1 THGAPPAQP
10 GHGTPLRQRD
20 RRLQHA
26 DDRPARRHR
35 SRPARRA
42 ARPDGAAQAQRR
54 VPRQRAGGHRCGG
67 AADGAGRRAGVA
79 PVHRAGPRSGTVAQQ
94 AGRPGGRH
102 GRVLPHADPP
112 APGVRAHARA
122 ARHRAGR
129 RRGAL
134 PPGPPGVVAGPAR
147 PRRRGRHLGGGPVSR
162 TLRAGIIGL
171 GRMGRHHVRVL
182 GEMPDVDLVAAAD
195 TQHRVPDAWQALD
208 VVDTVEDLLDRGI
221 EMCVLATPTVTHE
234 PIALQLAE
242 AGVATL
248 IEKPLAH
255 DTKAAQNIAEAF
267 ARTATLSCVGHIE
280 RFNPALQEMRQRLA
294 GGELGNLYQV
304 VTRRQGPFPD
314 RIVDAGVILDL
325 ATHDI
330 DLTAWV
336 TGATYRSLSA
346 RSAHRSGRPH
356 EDLVSV
362 VAELSNGLV
371 VTHLV
376 NWLSPFKERVTA
388 VTGDKGSLVADTLTA
403 DLTLFKNGSQAM
415 EWDRV

>member
-1 THGAPPAQP
+1 MT
-10 GHGTPLRQRD
+10 
-20 RRLQHA
+20 
-26 DDRPARRHR
+26 
-35 SRPARRA
+35 
-42 ARPDGAAQAQRR
+42 
-54 VPRQRAGGHRCGG
+54 
-67 AADGAGRRAGVA
+67 
-79 PVHRAGPRSGTVAQQ
+79 
-94 AGRPGGRH
+94 
-102 GRVLPHADPP
+102 
-112 APGVRAHARA
+112 
-122 ARHRAGR
+122 
-129 RRGAL
+129 
-134 PPGPPGVVAGPAR
+134 
-147 PRRRGRHLGGGPVSR
+147 R

-195 TQHRVPDAWQALD
+195 TQHRLPDSWRALD

-234 PIALQLAE
+234 PIAVQLAE

-336 TGATYRSLSA
+336 TGATYRSVSA

-415 EWDRV
+415 EWDRVAAFRGVVEGDVIRYAIPKPEPLVTELRNFADAVRGHTEGQVVTLEEGLATVRIAEAMRDSAATGDTVRIAE

>member
-1 THGAPPAQP
+1 M
-10 GHGTPLRQRD
+10 
-20 RRLQHA
+20 
-26 DDRPARRHR
+26 
-35 SRPARRA
+35 
-42 ARPDGAAQAQRR
+42 
-54 VPRQRAGGHRCGG
+54 
-67 AADGAGRRAGVA
+67 
-79 PVHRAGPRSGTVAQQ
+79 
-94 AGRPGGRH
+94 
-102 GRVLPHADPP
+102 
-112 APGVRAHARA
+112 
-122 ARHRAGR
+122 
-129 RRGAL
+129 
-134 PPGPPGVVAGPAR
+134 
-147 PRRRGRHLGGGPVSR
+147 SR
-162 TLRAGIIGL
+162 TLRAGIIGV

-182 GEMPDVDLVAAAD
+182 GELPDVELVAAAD
-195 TQHRVPDAWQALD
+195 IQGRPAKSFRGLE
-208 VVDTVEDLLDRGI
+208 VVDTVDELLDRGI

-234 PIALQLAE
+234 PIGVQLAE

-255 DTKAAQNIAEAF
+255 DTKAAESIVEAF

-280 RFNPALQEMRQRLA
+280 RFNPSLQEMRHRLA
-294 GGELGNLYQV
+294 AGELGDLYQV

-336 TGATYRSLSA
+336 TGATYRSVSA

-415 EWDRV
+415 EWDRVAAFRGVVEGDVIRYAIPKPEPLVTELRNFADAVRGHSEGQVVTLEEGLATVRIAEAMRDSAATGDTVRIAE

>member
-1 THGAPPAQP
+1 M
-10 GHGTPLRQRD
+10 
-20 RRLQHA
+20 
-26 DDRPARRHR
+26 
-35 SRPARRA
+35 
-42 ARPDGAAQAQRR
+42 
-54 VPRQRAGGHRCGG
+54 
-67 AADGAGRRAGVA
+67 
-79 PVHRAGPRSGTVAQQ
+79 
-94 AGRPGGRH
+94 
-102 GRVLPHADPP
+102 
-112 APGVRAHARA
+112 
-122 ARHRAGR
+122 
-129 RRGAL
+129 
-134 PPGPPGVVAGPAR
+134 
-147 PRRRGRHLGGGPVSR
+147 SR
-162 TLRAGIIGL
+162 TLRAGIIGV

-182 GEMPDVDLVAAAD
+182 GELPDVELVAAAD
-195 TQHRVPDAWQALD
+195 IEGRPAKSFGGLE
-208 VVDTVEDLLDRGI
+208 VVDTVDELLDRGI

-234 PIALQLAE
+234 PIAVQLAE

-336 TGATYRSLSA
+336 TGATYRSVSA

-415 EWDRV
+415 EWDRVAAFRGVVEGDVIRYAIPKPEPLMTELRNFAAAVRGDADGQVVTLEEGLATVRIAEAVRDSAASGETVRMSR

>member
-1 THGAPPAQP
+1 
-10 GHGTPLRQRD
+10 
-20 RRLQHA
+20 
-26 DDRPARRHR
+26 
-35 SRPARRA
+35 
-42 ARPDGAAQAQRR
+42 
-54 VPRQRAGGHRCGG
+54 
-67 AADGAGRRAGVA
+67 
-79 PVHRAGPRSGTVAQQ
+79 
-94 AGRPGGRH
+94 
-102 GRVLPHADPP
+102 
-112 APGVRAHARA
+112 
-122 ARHRAGR
+122 
-129 RRGAL
+129 
-134 PPGPPGVVAGPAR
+134 
-147 PRRRGRHLGGGPVSR
+147 VSR

-182 GEMPDVDLVAAAD
+182 GEMPDVDLVVAAD
-195 TQHRVPDAWQALD
+195 TQHRVPDSWRALD
-208 VVDTVEDLLDRGI
+208 VVDTVEELLDRGI

-234 PIALQLAE
+234 PIAVQLAE

-336 TGATYRSLSA
+336 TGATYRSVSA

-415 EWDRV
+415 EWDRVAAFRGVAEGDVIRYAIPKPEPLVTELRNFADAVRGHTEGQVVTLEEGLATVRIAEAMRDSAATGDTVRIAE

>member
-1 THGAPPAQP
+1 
-10 GHGTPLRQRD
+10 
-20 RRLQHA
+20 
-26 DDRPARRHR
+26 
-35 SRPARRA
+35 
-42 ARPDGAAQAQRR
+42 
-54 VPRQRAGGHRCGG
+54 
-67 AADGAGRRAGVA
+67 
-79 PVHRAGPRSGTVAQQ
+79 
-94 AGRPGGRH
+94 
-102 GRVLPHADPP
+102 
-112 APGVRAHARA
+112 
-122 ARHRAGR
+122 
-129 RRGAL
+129 
-134 PPGPPGVVAGPAR
+134 
-147 PRRRGRHLGGGPVSR
+147 VSR

-195 TQHRVPDAWQALD
+195 TQHRLPDSWRALD

-221 EMCVLATPTVTHE
+221 EMCVVATPTVTHE
-234 PIALQLAE
+234 PIAVQLAE

-336 TGATYRSLSA
+336 TGATYRSVSA

-415 EWDRV
+415 EWDRVAAFRGVVEGDVIRYAIPKPEPLVTELRNFADAVRGHTEGQVVTLEEGLATVRIAEAMRDSAATGDTVRIAE

>member
-1 THGAPPAQP
+1 MT
-10 GHGTPLRQRD
+10 
-20 RRLQHA
+20 
-26 DDRPARRHR
+26 
-35 SRPARRA
+35 
-42 ARPDGAAQAQRR
+42 
-54 VPRQRAGGHRCGG
+54 
-67 AADGAGRRAGVA
+67 
-79 PVHRAGPRSGTVAQQ
+79 
-94 AGRPGGRH
+94 
-102 GRVLPHADPP
+102 
-112 APGVRAHARA
+112 
-122 ARHRAGR
+122 
-129 RRGAL
+129 
-134 PPGPPGVVAGPAR
+134 
-147 PRRRGRHLGGGPVSR
+147 R

-195 TQHRVPDAWQALD
+195 TQHRLPDSWRALD

-221 EMCVLATPTVTHE
+221 EMCVVATPTVTHE
-234 PIALQLAE
+234 PIAVQLAE

-336 TGATYRSLSA
+336 TGATYRSVSA

-415 EWDRV
+415 EWDRVAAFRGVVEGDVIRYAIPKPEPLVTELRNFADAVRGHTEGQVVTLEEGLATVRIAEAMRDSAATGDTVRIAE

>member
-1 THGAPPAQP
+1 MT
-10 GHGTPLRQRD
+10 
-20 RRLQHA
+20 
-26 DDRPARRHR
+26 
-35 SRPARRA
+35 
-42 ARPDGAAQAQRR
+42 
-54 VPRQRAGGHRCGG
+54 
-67 AADGAGRRAGVA
+67 
-79 PVHRAGPRSGTVAQQ
+79 
-94 AGRPGGRH
+94 
-102 GRVLPHADPP
+102 
-112 APGVRAHARA
+112 
-122 ARHRAGR
+122 
-129 RRGAL
+129 
-134 PPGPPGVVAGPAR
+134 
-147 PRRRGRHLGGGPVSR
+147 R

-182 GEMPDVDLVAAAD
+182 GEMPDVDLVAAVD
-195 TQHRVPDAWQALD
+195 IQHRVPDSWRALD

-221 EMCVLATPTVTHE
+221 EMCVVATPTVTHE
-234 PIALQLAE
+234 PIAVQLAE

-255 DTKAAQNIAEAF
+255 DTKAAQSIAEAF

-294 GGELGNLYQV
+294 GGELGDLYQV

-336 TGATYRSLSA
+336 TDATYRSVSA

-415 EWDRV
+415 EWDRVAAFRGVVEGDVIRYAIPKPEPLVTELRNFAAAVRGDTEGQVVTLEEGLSTVRIAEAVRDSAATGDTVRIPR

>member
-1 THGAPPAQP
+1 M
-10 GHGTPLRQRD
+10 
-20 RRLQHA
+20 
-26 DDRPARRHR
+26 
-35 SRPARRA
+35 
-42 ARPDGAAQAQRR
+42 
-54 VPRQRAGGHRCGG
+54 
-67 AADGAGRRAGVA
+67 
-79 PVHRAGPRSGTVAQQ
+79 
-94 AGRPGGRH
+94 
-102 GRVLPHADPP
+102 
-112 APGVRAHARA
+112 
-122 ARHRAGR
+122 
-129 RRGAL
+129 
-134 PPGPPGVVAGPAR
+134 
-147 PRRRGRHLGGGPVSR
+147 SR

-182 GEMPDVDLVAAAD
+182 GEMPDVDLVVAAD
-195 TQHRVPDAWQALD
+195 TQHRVPDSWRALD
-208 VVDTVEDLLDRGI
+208 VVDTVEELLDRGI

-234 PIALQLAE
+234 PIAVQLAE

-336 TGATYRSLSA
+336 TGATYRSVSA

-415 EWDRV
+415 EWDRVAAFRGVVEGDVIRYAIPKPEPLVTELRNFADAVRGDTEGQVVTLEEGLATVRIAEAMRDSAATGDTVRIAE

>member
-1 THGAPPAQP
+1 MT
-10 GHGTPLRQRD
+10 
-20 RRLQHA
+20 
-26 DDRPARRHR
+26 
-35 SRPARRA
+35 
-42 ARPDGAAQAQRR
+42 
-54 VPRQRAGGHRCGG
+54 
-67 AADGAGRRAGVA
+67 
-79 PVHRAGPRSGTVAQQ
+79 
-94 AGRPGGRH
+94 
-102 GRVLPHADPP
+102 
-112 APGVRAHARA
+112 
-122 ARHRAGR
+122 
-129 RRGAL
+129 
-134 PPGPPGVVAGPAR
+134 
-147 PRRRGRHLGGGPVSR
+147 R

-195 TQHRVPDAWQALD
+195 TQHRVPDSWRALD
-208 VVDTVEDLLDRGI
+208 VVDSVEDLLDRGI
-221 EMCVLATPTVTHE
+221 EMCVVATPTVTHE
-234 PIALQLAE
+234 PIAVQLAE

-336 TGATYRSLSA
+336 TGATYRSVSA

-415 EWDRV
+415 EWDRVAAFRGVVEGDVIRYAIPKPEPLVTELRNFADAVRGHTEGQVVTLEEGLATVRIAEAMRDSAATGDTVRIAE

>member
-1 THGAPPAQP
+1 MT
-10 GHGTPLRQRD
+10 
-20 RRLQHA
+20 
-26 DDRPARRHR
+26 
-35 SRPARRA
+35 
-42 ARPDGAAQAQRR
+42 
-54 VPRQRAGGHRCGG
+54 
-67 AADGAGRRAGVA
+67 
-79 PVHRAGPRSGTVAQQ
+79 
-94 AGRPGGRH
+94 
-102 GRVLPHADPP
+102 
-112 APGVRAHARA
+112 
-122 ARHRAGR
+122 
-129 RRGAL
+129 
-134 PPGPPGVVAGPAR
+134 
-147 PRRRGRHLGGGPVSR
+147 R

-195 TQHRVPDAWQALD
+195 TQHRVPDSWRALD
-208 VVDTVEDLLDRGI
+208 VVDSVEDLLDRGI

-234 PIALQLAE
+234 PIAVQLAE

-336 TGATYRSLSA
+336 TGATYRSVSA

-415 EWDRV
+415 EWDRVAAFRGVVEGDVIRYAIPKPEPLVTELRNFADAVRGHTEGQVVTLEEGLATVRIAEAMRDSAATGDTVRIAE

>member
-1 THGAPPAQP
+1 MT
-10 GHGTPLRQRD
+10 
-20 RRLQHA
+20 
-26 DDRPARRHR
+26 
-35 SRPARRA
+35 
-42 ARPDGAAQAQRR
+42 
-54 VPRQRAGGHRCGG
+54 
-67 AADGAGRRAGVA
+67 
-79 PVHRAGPRSGTVAQQ
+79 
-94 AGRPGGRH
+94 
-102 GRVLPHADPP
+102 
-112 APGVRAHARA
+112 
-122 ARHRAGR
+122 
-129 RRGAL
+129 
-134 PPGPPGVVAGPAR
+134 
-147 PRRRGRHLGGGPVSR
+147 R

-195 TQHRVPDAWQALD
+195 TQHRVPDSWRALD

-234 PIALQLAE
+234 PIAVQLAE

-336 TGATYRSLSA
+336 TGATYRSVSA

-415 EWDRV
+415 EWDRVAAFRGVVEGDVIRYAIPKPEPLVTELRNFADAVRGDTEGQVVTLEEGLATVRIAEAMRDSAATGDTVRIAE

>member
-1 THGAPPAQP
+1 VT
-10 GHGTPLRQRD
+10 
-20 RRLQHA
+20 
-26 DDRPARRHR
+26 
-35 SRPARRA
+35 
-42 ARPDGAAQAQRR
+42 
-54 VPRQRAGGHRCGG
+54 
-67 AADGAGRRAGVA
+67 
-79 PVHRAGPRSGTVAQQ
+79 
-94 AGRPGGRH
+94 
-102 GRVLPHADPP
+102 
-112 APGVRAHARA
+112 
-122 ARHRAGR
+122 
-129 RRGAL
+129 
-134 PPGPPGVVAGPAR
+134 
-147 PRRRGRHLGGGPVSR
+147 R

-195 TQHRVPDAWQALD
+195 TQHRLPDSWRALD

-234 PIALQLAE
+234 PIAVQLAE

-336 TGATYRSLSA
+336 TGATYRSVSA

-415 EWDRV
+415 EWDRVAAFRGVVEGDVIRYAIPKPEPLVTELRNFADAVRGHTEGQVVTLEEGLATVRIAEAMRDSAATGDTVRIAE

>member
-1 THGAPPAQP
+1 M
-10 GHGTPLRQRD
+10 
-20 RRLQHA
+20 
-26 DDRPARRHR
+26 
-35 SRPARRA
+35 
-42 ARPDGAAQAQRR
+42 
-54 VPRQRAGGHRCGG
+54 
-67 AADGAGRRAGVA
+67 
-79 PVHRAGPRSGTVAQQ
+79 
-94 AGRPGGRH
+94 
-102 GRVLPHADPP
+102 
-112 APGVRAHARA
+112 
-122 ARHRAGR
+122 
-129 RRGAL
+129 
-134 PPGPPGVVAGPAR
+134 
-147 PRRRGRHLGGGPVSR
+147 SR

-195 TQHRVPDAWQALD
+195 TQHRLPDSWRALD
-208 VVDTVEDLLDRGI
+208 VVDTVEELLDRGI

-234 PIALQLAE
+234 PIAVQLAE

-336 TGATYRSLSA
+336 TGATYRSVSA

-415 EWDRV
+415 EWDRVAAFRGVVEGDVIRYAIPKPEPLVTELRHFADAVRGHTEGQVVTLEEGLATVRIAEAMRDSAATGDTVRIAE

>member
-1 THGAPPAQP
+1 MT
-10 GHGTPLRQRD
+10 
-20 RRLQHA
+20 
-26 DDRPARRHR
+26 
-35 SRPARRA
+35 
-42 ARPDGAAQAQRR
+42 
-54 VPRQRAGGHRCGG
+54 
-67 AADGAGRRAGVA
+67 
-79 PVHRAGPRSGTVAQQ
+79 
-94 AGRPGGRH
+94 
-102 GRVLPHADPP
+102 
-112 APGVRAHARA
+112 
-122 ARHRAGR
+122 
-129 RRGAL
+129 
-134 PPGPPGVVAGPAR
+134 
-147 PRRRGRHLGGGPVSR
+147 R

-195 TQHRVPDAWQALD
+195 TQHRVPDSWRPLD
-208 VVDTVEDLLDRGI
+208 VVDSVEDLLDRGI

-234 PIALQLAE
+234 PIAVQLAE

-255 DTKAAQNIAEAF
+255 DTKAAQNITEAF

-336 TGATYRSLSA
+336 TGATYRSVSA

-415 EWDRV
+415 EWDRVAAFRGVVEGDVIRYAIPKPEPLVTELRNFADAVRGHTEGQVVTLEEGLATVRIAEAMRDSAATGDTVRIAE

>member
-1 THGAPPAQP
+1 M
-10 GHGTPLRQRD
+10 
-20 RRLQHA
+20 
-26 DDRPARRHR
+26 
-35 SRPARRA
+35 
-42 ARPDGAAQAQRR
+42 
-54 VPRQRAGGHRCGG
+54 
-67 AADGAGRRAGVA
+67 
-79 PVHRAGPRSGTVAQQ
+79 
-94 AGRPGGRH
+94 
-102 GRVLPHADPP
+102 
-112 APGVRAHARA
+112 
-122 ARHRAGR
+122 
-129 RRGAL
+129 
-134 PPGPPGVVAGPAR
+134 
-147 PRRRGRHLGGGPVSR
+147 SR

-195 TQHRVPDAWQALD
+195 TQHRLPDSWRALD

-234 PIALQLAE
+234 PIAVQLAE

-336 TGATYRSLSA
+336 TGATYRSVSA

-415 EWDRV
+415 EWDRVAAFRGVVEGDVIRYAIPKPEPLVTELRNFADAVRGHTEGQVVTLEEGLATVRIAEAMRDSAATGDTVRIAE

>member
-1 THGAPPAQP
+1 MT
-10 GHGTPLRQRD
+10 
-20 RRLQHA
+20 
-26 DDRPARRHR
+26 
-35 SRPARRA
+35 
-42 ARPDGAAQAQRR
+42 
-54 VPRQRAGGHRCGG
+54 
-67 AADGAGRRAGVA
+67 
-79 PVHRAGPRSGTVAQQ
+79 
-94 AGRPGGRH
+94 
-102 GRVLPHADPP
+102 
-112 APGVRAHARA
+112 
-122 ARHRAGR
+122 
-129 RRGAL
+129 
-134 PPGPPGVVAGPAR
+134 
-147 PRRRGRHLGGGPVSR
+147 R

-195 TQHRVPDAWQALD
+195 TQHRLPDSWRALD
-208 VVDTVEDLLDRGI
+208 VVDSVEDLLDRGI

-234 PIALQLAE
+234 PIAVQLAE

-336 TGATYRSLSA
+336 TGATYRSVSA

-415 EWDRV
+415 EWDRVAAFRGVVEGDVIRYAIPKPEPLVTELRNFADAVRGHTEGQVVTLEEGLATVRIAEAMRDSAATGDTVRIAE

>member
-1 THGAPPAQP
+1 M
-10 GHGTPLRQRD
+10 
-20 RRLQHA
+20 
-26 DDRPARRHR
+26 
-35 SRPARRA
+35 
-42 ARPDGAAQAQRR
+42 
-54 VPRQRAGGHRCGG
+54 
-67 AADGAGRRAGVA
+67 
-79 PVHRAGPRSGTVAQQ
+79 
-94 AGRPGGRH
+94 
-102 GRVLPHADPP
+102 
-112 APGVRAHARA
+112 
-122 ARHRAGR
+122 
-129 RRGAL
+129 
-134 PPGPPGVVAGPAR
+134 
-147 PRRRGRHLGGGPVSR
+147 SR

-195 TQHRVPDAWQALD
+195 TQHRLPDSWRALD

-234 PIALQLAE
+234 PIAVQLAE

-336 TGATYRSLSA
+336 TGATYRSVSA

-415 EWDRV
+415 EWDRVAAFRGVVEGDVIRYAIPKPEPLVTELRNFADAVRGHTEGQVVTLEEGLATDRIAVAMRDSGATGDTVRIAE